1 DQRGQEHIALTT
13 PYGATRLNQGHIV
26 DEQNKQRGS
35 GFELR
40 TDEYGVIRV
49 AKGLFITADG
59 QQKAAGEVLDMDAA
73 LKEIDICQQ
82 QMKALTAAAEQAQ
95 ALEADIASQKAMFD
109 QRLKPLNEMIHFH
122 GPQGVAF
129 TSGEHMQMT
138 ASQNVAINAGGDIS
152 SGSMGNTAI
161 LAGEGVGLFARTGSL
176 TLNASEGPVQIQAQ
190 NGAMHISAE
199 QKLSLLSASD
209 MLFAG
214 KKKVTLIGG
223 GSYLKIEGGKI
234 EYGTSTTYT
243 RKIKRSVTTGPA
255 SQSVDFPEVNPAI
268 MDKICIPC
276 LLKAI
281 QANEGIVQGA

>member
-1 DQRGQEHIALTT
+1 MG
-13 PYGATRLNQGHIV
+13 
-26 DEQNKQRGS
+26 
-35 GFELR
+35 
-40 TDEYGVIRV
+40 
-49 AKGLFITADG
+49 
-59 QQKAAGEVLDMDAA
+59 AA

-82 QMKALTAAAEQAQ
+82 QLKALAAAAEQAQ

-190 NGAMHISAE
+190 NGEMHISAE
-199 QKLSLLSASD
+199 QKLSLISASD

-214 KKKVTLIGG
+214 KKKVT
-223 GSYLKIEGGKI
+223 K
-234 EYGTSTTYT
+234 
-243 RKIKRSVTTGPA
+243 
-255 SQSVDFPEVNPAI
+255 
-268 MDKICIPC
+268 
-276 LLKAI
+276 
-281 QANEGIVQGA
+281 